1 MSSKES
7 EINRKVL
14 EYEYYKQLLDNYQN
28 EFTAITALLNE
39 VDTTLSTINE
49 LYKLKSEQ
57 TEIYASL
64 GSGSYL
70 KVNLTKEN
78 KILLNVGA
86 KIFIE
91 YTLEQATDFLNRRK
105 QKITESL
112 ENTSKIIR
120 ELSLIVS
127 RLESEIAKLTETKR

>member
-1 MSSKES
+1 MSSKER

-28 EFTAITALLNE
+28 EFTAISALLNE
-39 VDTTLSTINE
+39 VETTLSTINE
-49 LYKLKSEQ
+49 LYKLKDSP
-57 TEIYASL
+57 TELYASL

-70 KVNLTKEN
+70 KVSLTKEN

-86 KIFIE
+86 RIFIE
-91 YTLEQATDFLNRRK
+91 YTLDQATDFLNRRR
-105 QKITESL
+105 QKITESM

-120 ELSLIVS
+120 ELSIIVS
-127 RLESEIAKLTETKR
+127 RLESDIAKLTETKQ

>member
-1 MSSKES
+1 MSSKEK

-39 VDTTLSTINE
+39 VDATLTSLNE
-49 LYKLKSEQ
+49 LYKIRESQ
-57 TEIYASL
+57 TELYTSL

-70 KVNLTKEN
+70 KVNLNKDN
-78 KILLNVGA
+78 KILLNIGA
-86 KIFIE
+86 KIFVE
-91 YTLEQATDFLNRRK
+91 YTLEQATNFLNRRK

-112 ENTSKIIR
+112 ENTSKVIR

-127 RLESEIAKLTETKR
+127 RLEAELAKLTESKE